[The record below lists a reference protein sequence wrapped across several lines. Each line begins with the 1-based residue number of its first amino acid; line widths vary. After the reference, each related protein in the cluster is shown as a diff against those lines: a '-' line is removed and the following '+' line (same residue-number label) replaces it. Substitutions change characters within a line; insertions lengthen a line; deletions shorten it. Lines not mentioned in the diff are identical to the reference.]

1 MTSKC
6 VGLFT
11 ANGQPHWNP
20 KDILINSKLSLKQFF
35 RRSDHKSPSGTTRL
49 ARKYIYPSL
58 SLDPDPS
65 HAKRLTATASL
76 LKQETGLSL
85 SYTDNEFMLSWTD
98 GFRQEFTETHKNKKQ
113 TSYYPLTFLH

>member
-1 MTSKC
+1 M
-6 VGLFT
+6 
-11 ANGQPHWNP
+11 
-20 KDILINSKLSLKQFF
+20 INSKLSLKQFF
-35 RRSDHKSPSGTTRL
+35 RRSDHKSPSDLT
-49 ARKYIYPSL
+49 RKYVYPSL

-85 SYTDNEFMLSWTD
+85 SNTDNEFMLSWTD

-113 TSYYPLTFLH
+113 TSYYPLTFLKVVLTGDNWLTSYVSIPSGIQ